1 VAFAS
6 GGDYDDGPL
15 SWAGNGS
22 ISGQTISPPYPA
34 LPRFSLVASEIR
46 TMSCTVSLRR
56 FCRFW
61 IAAAWFVAFIIGL
74 STLEA
79 AEIKFKQHEGGV
91 TVEVDGKPFTEYQL
105 KIGSK
110 PILWP
115 IVGPTGVEMTRAFPM
130 KEVEGEKRDHPH
142 QKSMWFTH
150 GKVNDIDFW
159 TEAANYKD
167 GKAPHGKPIGT
178 IKHREFL
185 RVGDGVISTTNDWL
199 GPDGKKQLEDQRTLT
214 FRADDKTRTIDF
226 DIVLKASNGDVTFGD
241 TKEGSF
247 GVRVPTV
254 MDVNSKKGGQIVTS
268 EGLIDKDA
276 WGKPAKWVDYH
287 GPMGGEVL
295 GVAILNHP
303 SSFRF
308 PTTWHVRDYGL
319 FAANPFGLHDFDP
332 NAGVKG
338 DHKIASGETMTFRY
352 RVLFHVGDQKGAKV
366 AEAFEAY
373 AKEAK

>member
-1 VAFAS
+1 MFRFAFVC
-6 GGDYDDGPL
+6 P
-15 SWAGNGS
+15 AGR
-22 ISGQTISPPYPA
+22 
-34 LPRFSLVASEIR
+34 L
-46 TMSCTVSLRR
+46 
-56 FCRFW
+56 W
-61 IAAAWFVAFIIGL
+61 IAAAVVGL
-74 STLEA
+74 IACGFSNLKA

-115 IVGPTGVEMTRAFPM
+115 IIGPTGVEMTRAFPM
-130 KEVEGEKRDHPH
+130 REVEGEKRDHPH

-150 GKVNDIDFW
+150 GDVNGIDFW

-167 GKAPHGKPIGT
+167 GKAPNGKAIGT

-185 RVGDGVISTTNDWL
+185 RLGDGVIMTANDWL
-199 GPDGKKQLEDQRTLT
+199 GPDGKKQLEDVRTLT
-214 FRADDKTRTIDF
+214 FRADAKTRTIDF
-226 DIVLKASNGDVTFGD
+226 DIVLKASNGEVMFGD

-247 GVRVPTV
+247 GIRVPTV

-268 EGLIDKDA
+268 EGRTDKDA

-287 GPMGGEVL
+287 GPVGSEVL
-295 GVAILNHP
+295 GIAILNHP

-332 NAGVKG
+332 KSGAKG
-338 DHKIASGETMTFRY
+338 DHKIASGETMPLRY
-352 RVLFHVGDQKGAKV
+352 RVIFHVGDEKGAKV
-366 AEAFEAY
+366 EEAFNTY